1 MQSQINC
8 LRALRKA
15 KDRVAMDIEGLIK
28 NLETLS
34 DILKSKPVRESV
46 NLDDFK
52 NSYDRFEAA
61 LSDLKS
67 LSKASKSTDRTA
79 LKPILEVLGETVAEL
94 DKIFG
99 YRLDLLK
106 FVSEITPVNS
116 TKA

>member
-1 MQSQINC
+1 
-8 LRALRKA
+8 
-15 KDRVAMDIEGLIK
+15 MDINGLIK

-46 NLDDFK
+46 NLNDFK

-67 LSKASKSTDRTA
+67 LSKASKSTNRTA
-79 LKPILEVLGETVAEL
+79 LKSILEVLGETVAEL

-106 FVSEITPVNS
+106 FVSEIKVLQS
-116 TKA
+116 VQQQ

>member
-1 MQSQINC
+1 
-8 LRALRKA
+8 
-15 KDRVAMDIEGLIK
+15 MDIEGLIK

-52 NSYDRFEAA
+52 NSYDRFEAV

-67 LSKASKSTDRTA
+67 VSKASNSTDNAA
-79 LKPILEVLGETVAEL
+79 LKPILEILGETVAEL

-99 YRLDLLK
+99 YQLDLLE
-106 FVSEITPVNS
+106 FVSEITPVNG